1 MTKLSEKLKNERISN
16 GYSQDFVAKKIGIR
30 RSAIAEIENGTR
42 KVSANE
48 LKKFCTLYSKSAD
61 SFLDIDAQNNNI
73 SSLEHYYSLLSSKEQ
88 VEIINYI
95 KTKAEINEMRVE
107 NLNTGDDNE

>member
-1 MTKLSEKLKNERISN
+1 MNTISEKLKNERVSN

-48 LKKFCTLYSKSAD
+48 LQKFCTLYSKSAD
-61 SFLDIDAQNNNI
+61 FFLDIEEKNNNT
-73 SSLEHYYSLLSSKEQ
+73 SSLEHYYSLLSAKEQ
-88 VEIINYI
+88 VEILNYI
-95 KTKAEINEMRVE
+95 KTRAEIEKMKKNK
-107 NLNTGDDNE
+107 